1 MIDLK
6 YQTFEKIKVVRPV
19 NRIHFITN
27 YCSNKV
33 VLDIG
38 CFDETAI
45 KAKVN
50 TKFWLHGKIAQSAKK
65 IIGIDNSKLIPK
77 EGVEISGSHIFK
89 SDALNITPQMIQ
101 KENYD
106 VIVAGEFIEH
116 LESPSQFLK
125 KIKKDFSKKNKKRFL
140 VISTPNG
147 NSFLNTFMGLFD
159 REVQHQDHLAVFT
172 YKILNTLCRQ
182 SNFKSW
188 QIIPY
193 RFTSTEMKLRNKGV
207 KYTSIV
213 LFEKF
218 INLIEYLFPLLSTGY
233 IVVIEI

>member
-1 MIDLK
+1 
-6 YQTFEKIKVVRPV
+6 
-19 NRIHFITN
+19 
-27 YCSNKV
+27 
-33 VLDIG
+33 
-38 CFDETAI
+38 
-45 KAKVN
+45 
-50 TKFWLHGKIAQSAKK
+50 
-65 IIGIDNSKLIPK
+65 
-77 EGVEISGSHIFK
+77 
-89 SDALNITPQMIQ
+89 
-101 KENYD
+101 
-106 VIVAGEFIEH
+106 
-116 LESPSQFLK
+116 
-125 KIKKDFSKKNKKRFL
+125 
-140 VISTPNG
+140 
-147 NSFLNTFMGLFD
+147 MGLFN

-207 KYTSIV
+207 KYTLIV